1 MAIHE
6 ELNPDIATLPF
17 VTARAMR
24 SLATDNSARTAG
36 VIVVPNLDGTNTV
49 LGTNGLAPWV
59 GDTTPPGRPLDIE
72 ATSHLGT
79 ALIRWGGELEG
90 GIPSDF
96 RCVQVWAK
104 QVGATAAEKTLVGVL
119 SSAGEVNTGVFDAG
133 SVLDVWATALDN
145 AHDRDGS
152 PAFNESVE
160 SEHVQVEILPIVSQQ
175 EFDEAAD
182 NILAAADESVKAQI
196 EQVNKDLQDT
206 SDRIDTKAEEILE
219 AAKADATAKADA
231 VDAKVTATNTK
242 VQANADAIEAA
253 RGNARELLYNGG
265 FEHGADGWMTN
276 IAGAG
281 FVQQSTW
288 CRSGSWRAYLNGSA
302 GTREL
307 VSTKPVAVT
316 VGNRYRF
323 RAWYKLLTALSGNDN
338 GGLRLQY
345 ASSTTVTDSTSWTDF
360 TQPVNMQ
367 FTGDK
372 WAEAV
377 QEVVIPDGVKWVRAR
392 VAFTSPVNAYFDDCS
407 ISDVTQLHALDVAVD
422 EVKQAAALAQ
432 STADGR
438 NRIWR
443 QRSDPALDAD
453 VKPVVGDLWWQTRE
467 ASLETYWEGT
477 PNNSVSVLVDHSDEI
492 EHMWIWDG
500 SKWNSHALYA
510 QDLLVNGSVVT
521 ELLSATAL
529 YGKTVKGGTFLT
541 SNERLVIDNEG
552 LLLKDS
558 GGNATITMLASNGS
572 ATFRDVN
579 IIDGCLTTPWLV
591 SSNIAGG
598 TVSGATVTG
607 GTVQTVT
614 DAHRGIKMTG
624 GNLDIYRAD
633 KTRFLRANEA
643 GVIISDGTKNVLTFA
658 PVDGVWTLSLD
669 GAIQSGGE
677 ISGAA
682 ITGGVI
688 RTNTEWQSSE
698 AAKKYRGLVITDGGM
713 FAYKNNGKEEYSM
726 AFTAATGEL
735 KLDGAISTNAVFNA
749 PTISAGQMVGTNI
762 YTSTDADNRVSI
774 TSAGL
779 TVTHDGNTVISFAA
793 DGAVDLGT
801 SGIAA
806 DSRVSD
812 LTDEV
817 HDSYTPLATFTQT
830 TDALADSVTDVQTQ
844 VDATTDRLDDEIDT
858 RKQYM
863 QFDPNNGLIIGDL
876 TNTDAYSVQ
885 LTSTAMQFRAGN
897 TVAAYVSNDR
907 LYINNA
913 EVVNTL
919 RIGNFAFLPRDNGH
933 MSLQYV
939 GGNATVQGV

>member
-1 MAIHE
+1 MAQHIKLDQDKDTLILDVAKTALRTAKSAQTRKSGSAFYPTGDGQGVLVGGMADHGVDKWDPETGEQNPLWEGISQE
-6 ELNPDIATLPF
+6 ELD
-17 VTARAMR
+17 
-24 SLATDNSARTAG
+24 
-36 VIVVPNLDGTNTV
+36 
-49 LGTNGLAPWV
+49 
-59 GDTTPPGRPLDIE
+59 
-72 ATSHLGT
+72 
-79 ALIRWGGELEG
+79 
-90 GIPSDF
+90 
-96 RCVQVWAK
+96 AK
-104 QVGATAAEKTLVGVL
+104 AE
-119 SSAGEVNTGVFDAG
+119 
-133 SVLDVWATALDN
+133 
-145 AHDRDGS
+145 
-152 PAFNESVE
+152 
-160 SEHVQVEILPIVSQQ
+160 EILG
-175 EFDEAAD
+175 AAK
-182 NILAAADESVKAQI
+182 ADTEAQI
-196 EQVNKDLQDT
+196 EQVNKDLEAT
-206 SDRIDTKAEEILE
+206 SDRIDTKAAEILE
-219 AAKADATAKADA
+219 VAKADATAKADA
-231 VDAKVTATNTK
+231 VDQKVQAANSK

-265 FEHGADGWMTN
+265 FEHGADGWTTN

-281 FVQQSTW
+281 FAQQSPW
-288 CRSGSWRAYLNGSA
+288 CRSGGWRAYLNGSA

-323 RAWYKLLTALSGNDN
+323 RAWYKLLTALSGNDT

-345 ASSTTVTDSTSWTDF
+345 TSEATVTDNTVWTNF
-360 TQPVNMQ
+360 TPPVNMQ
-367 FTGDK
+367 FTGDT
-372 WAEAV
+372 WTQAI

-392 VAFTSPVNAYFDDCS
+392 IAFTSPVDAYFDDCS

-579 IIDGCLTTPWLV
+579 IIDGSLTTPWLV
-591 SSNIAGG
+591 SSDILGG

-688 RTNTEWQSSE
+688 RTNTQWDSSVDAE
-698 AAKKYRGLVITDGGM
+698 KYRGVVITDGG
-713 FAYKNNGKEEYSM
+713 FYCYRNNGKKEYSLSFNAM
-726 AFTAATGEL
+726 SGEL
-735 KLDGAISTNAVFNA
+735 LLNGAISTNGELQS
-749 PTISAGQMVGTNI
+749 PTITAGQITGANI
-762 YTSTDADNRVSI
+762 YTSDDEDNRVAIDSQ
-774 TSAGL
+774 GL
-779 TVTHDGNTVISFAA
+779 TVTRGGETVISF
-793 DGAVDLGT
+793 
-801 SGIAA
+801 
-806 DSRVSD
+806 R
-812 LTDEV
+812 
-817 HDSYTPLATFTQT
+817 
-830 TDALADSVTDVQTQ
+830 TDAPVDVGVSGLVVEETLDTALMDVNGRIEATKRELDAEVDARRQYMSFDSV
-844 VDATTDRLDDEIDT
+844 
-858 RKQYM
+858 
-863 QFDPNNGLIIGDL
+863 NGLMIGDMS
-876 TNTDAYSVQ
+876 DEAAYRMQ
-885 LTSTAMQFRAGN
+885 LTSNRLEFKAGDAI
-897 TVAAYVSNDR
+897 AAYVSNEQ

-913 EVVNTL
+913 QVLSTL
-919 RIGNFAFLPRDNGH
+919 RIGGFAWLPRENGH

-939 GGNATVQGV
+939 GSGESEG

>member
-1 MAIHE
+1 MALHPILSPTSAQTIARLGVTALRTAQSMQTRKSGSAFYPTGDGQGVLVGGMADHGVDKWDPETGEQNPLWEGISQE
-6 ELNPDIATLPF
+6 ELD
-17 VTARAMR
+17 
-24 SLATDNSARTAG
+24 
-36 VIVVPNLDGTNTV
+36 
-49 LGTNGLAPWV
+49 
-59 GDTTPPGRPLDIE
+59 
-72 ATSHLGT
+72 
-79 ALIRWGGELEG
+79 
-90 GIPSDF
+90 
-96 RCVQVWAK
+96 AK
-104 QVGATAAEKTLVGVL
+104 AE
-119 SSAGEVNTGVFDAG
+119 
-133 SVLDVWATALDN
+133 
-145 AHDRDGS
+145 
-152 PAFNESVE
+152 
-160 SEHVQVEILPIVSQQ
+160 EIL
-175 EFDEAAD
+175 DAAK
-182 NILAAADESVKAQI
+182 ADTEAQI
-196 EQVNKDLQDT
+196 EQVNKDLEDT

-219 AAKADATAKADA
+219 AAKADAT
-231 VDAKVTATNTK
+231 AKVTATNTK

-265 FEHGADGWMTN
+265 FEHGADGWTTN
-276 IAGAG
+276 IAAAE
-281 FVQQSTW
+281 FAQQSPW
-288 CRSGSWRAYLNGSA
+288 CRSGGWRAYLNGSA

-323 RAWYKLLTALSGNDN
+323 RAWYKLLTVLSGNDT

-345 ASSTTVTDSTSWTDF
+345 TSEATVTDNTVWTNF
-360 TQPVNMQ
+360 NPVVNMV
-367 FTGDK
+367 FTENT
-372 WAEAV
+372 WTEVV

-392 VAFTSPVNAYFDDCS
+392 VAFTSPVDAYFDDCS
-407 ISDVTQLHALDVAVD
+407 VIDVTQLHALDVAVD

-467 ASLETYWEGT
+467 ARIETYWEGT

-529 YGKTVKGGTFLT
+529 YGKTVKGGVFLT

-558 GGNATITMLASNGS
+558 GGNATITMLAANGS
-572 ATFRDVN
+572 ATFRDVS
-579 IIDGCLTTPWLV
+579 IIDGSLTTPSLI
-591 SSNIAGG
+591 SSDIQGG

-614 DAHRGIKMTG
+614 DANRGIKMTG

-669 GAIQSGGE
+669 GAVQSGGE

-682 ITGGVI
+682 ITGPVI

-698 AAKKYRGLVITDGGM
+698 AAKKYRGVVITDGGM

-779 TVTHDGNTVISFAA
+779 TVTHGGQTVISFAA
-793 DGAVDLGT
+793 DGTVDLGT

-817 HDSYTPLATFTQT
+817 HDSYTPLDVFDQT
-830 TDALADSVTDVQTQ
+830 TGVLADSVADVQEQ
-844 VDATTDRLDDEIDT
+844 ADATSDRLDAEIND

-863 QFDPNNGLIIGDL
+863 QFDPDTGLTIGDL

-885 LTSTAMQFRAGN
+885 LTSTMMQFRAGN

-919 RIGNFAFLPRDNGH
+919 RIGNFAFLPRENGH

-939 GGNATVQGV
+939 GAAYAVAPAGDAASEENA

>member
-49 LGTNGLAPWV
+49 LGTNGLSPWV

-96 RCVQVWAK
+96 RCVQIWAR
-104 QVGATAAEKTLVGVL
+104 QAGATEAEKTLVGVL

-133 SVLDVWATALDN
+133 TTLDVWATALDN

-182 NILAAADESVKAQI
+182 NILAAADESTKAQI
-196 EQVNKDLQDT
+196 DKVNKDLQDT
-206 SDRIDTKAEEILE
+206 SDRIDSKAEEILE

-231 VDAKVTATNTK
+231 VDQKVQATNSK
-242 VQANADAIEAA
+242 VQANAAAIEAA

-265 FEHGADGWMTN
+265 FEYGAVGWKTN

-281 FVQQSTW
+281 FAQQSPW
-288 CRSGSWRAYLNGSA
+288 CRSGGWRAYLNGSA

-345 ASSTTVTDSTSWTDF
+345 TSSTTVTDSTVWTDF
-360 TQPVNMQ
+360 KPIVNMV
-367 FTGDK
+367 FTGDQ

-377 QEVVIPDGVKWVRAR
+377 QEAVIPDGVKWVRAR
-392 VAFTSPVNAYFDDCS
+392 IAFTSPVDAYFDDCS
-407 ISDVTQLHALDVAVD
+407 VIDVTQLHALDVAVD

-443 QRSDPALDAD
+443 QRSDPALEAD

-529 YGKTVKGGTFLT
+529 YGKTVKGGVFLT

-572 ATFRDVN
+572 ATFRDVS
-579 IIDGCLTTPWLV
+579 IIDGSLTTPSLI
-591 SSNIAGG
+591 SSDIQGG

-614 DAHRGIKMTG
+614 DANRGIKMTG
-624 GNLDIYRAD
+624 GNLDIYRSDA
-633 KTRFLRANEA
+633 KRFLRANEA
-643 GVIISDGTKNVLTFA
+643 GIIVSDGTKNVLTFA
-658 PVDGVWTLSLD
+658 PIDDVWTLSLD

-688 RTNTEWQSSE
+688 RTNTQWDSSVDAE
-698 AAKKYRGLVITDGGM
+698 KYRGVVITDGG
-713 FAYKNNGKEEYSM
+713 FYCYRNNGKKEYSLSFNAM
-726 AFTAATGEL
+726 SGEL
-735 KLDGAISTNAVFNA
+735 LLNGAISTNGELQS
-749 PTISAGQMVGTNI
+749 PTITAGQITGANI
-762 YTSTDADNRVSI
+762 YTSDDEDNRVAIDSQ
-774 TSAGL
+774 GL
-779 TVTHDGNTVISFAA
+779 TVTRGGETVISF
-793 DGAVDLGT
+793 
-801 SGIAA
+801 
-806 DSRVSD
+806 R
-812 LTDEV
+812 
-817 HDSYTPLATFTQT
+817 
-830 TDALADSVTDVQTQ
+830 TDAPVDVGVSGLVVEETLDTALMDVNGRIEATNHELAAEVDARRQYMSFDSV
-844 VDATTDRLDDEIDT
+844 
-858 RKQYM
+858 
-863 QFDPNNGLIIGDL
+863 NGLMIGDMS
-876 TNTDAYSVQ
+876 DEAAYRMQ
-885 LTSTAMQFRAGN
+885 LTSNRLEFKAGN
-897 TVAAYVSNDR
+897 AIAAYVSNEQ

-913 EVVNTL
+913 QVLSTL
-919 RIGNFAFLPRDNGH
+919 RIGGFAWLPRENGH

-939 GGNATVQGV
+939 GGGESEG